1 MLNWALV
8 TPFMKILTSLL
19 VLALTLSACSSPEP
33 IEIEEPTTLEQTQ
46 MKINFSD
53 YFEDGYTELTY
64 WPVDEVDWA
73 PKTAFSN
80 LLPEQI
86 TEPNQLSGFYTIGD
100 LTFAMVN
107 QPNSWT
113 ALTPVRDWEEAGN
126 TAWSGVL
133 VKRPQTDWEILFQ
146 ASEDDFNPV
155 GFYLEEEALV
165 LELADDSGA
174 GSGEGTLI
182 RYVYPF
188 AGVVDELLYTWQ
200 KEKCDGYYIPELYVD
215 GIEAGTDYCSPVIN

>member
-1 MLNWALV
+1 MKTIAAL
-8 TPFMKILTSLL
+8 LL
-19 VLALTLSACSSPEP
+19 FALTLSACATVEPMPVEDTESPT
-33 IEIEEPTTLEQTQ
+33 TTLEMTEQTIDF
-46 MKINFSD
+46 KS
-53 YFEDGYTELTY
+53 YLEDGYSELTY
-64 WPVDEVDWA
+64 WTVDEVEWA
-73 PKTAFSN
+73 PETAFSN

-86 TEPNQLSGFYTIGD
+86 TESNQLSGSYTIGD
-100 LTFAMVN
+100 LTFAIVN
-107 QPNSWT
+107 QPNTWT
-113 ALTPVRDWEEAGN
+113 ALTSVREWEEAGN

-155 GFYLEEEALV
+155 GFYLREEDLV

-200 KEKCDGYYIPELYVD
+200 KERCEGYYVYETYVE
-215 GIEAGTDYCSPVIN
+215 GAGCTEVTE

>member
-1 MLNWALV
+1 
-8 TPFMKILTSLL
+8 MKILTSLF
-19 VLALTLSACSSPEP
+19 VLAFTLTACSSPEP
-33 IEIEEPTTLEQTQ
+33 VEIEEPMMLEQTQ
-46 MKINFSD
+46 VDINFSS
-53 YFEDGYTELTY
+53 YFEDGYSELTF
-64 WPVDEVDWA
+64 VSEEDFDWA
-73 PKTAFSN
+73 PDAPLSN
-80 LLPEQI
+80 LHPDQV
-86 TEPNQLSGFYTIGD
+86 TDFYTTGD

-107 QPNSWT
+107 QPNTWT
-113 ALTPVRDWEEAGN
+113 ALEAVREWEEAGN

-146 ASEDDFNPV
+146 VPEDDFNPV

-182 RYVYPF
+182 RYIYPF

>member
-1 MLNWALV
+1 
-8 TPFMKILTSLL
+8 MKILTSLL
-19 VLALTLSACSSPEP
+19 VLALALSACSSTEP
-33 IEIEEPTTLEQTQ
+33 IETEEPMTLEQTQ
-46 MKINFSD
+46 MDIDFSS
-53 YFEDGYTELTY
+53 YFEEGNTELTY
-64 WPVDEVDWA
+64 WPADEVDWA
-73 PKTAFSN
+73 PEGTLSN
-80 LLPEQI
+80 LHPDQV
-86 TEPNQLSGFYTIGD
+86 TDFYSIGD
-100 LTFAMVN
+100 LTFALVT

-113 ALTPVRDWEEAGN
+113 ALEAVREWEEAGN

-146 ASEDDFNPV
+146 VPEDDFNPV
-155 GFYLEEEALV
+155 AFYLEEEALV

-200 KEKCDGYYIPELYVD
+200 KERCDGYYMPEVYV
-215 GIEAGTDYCSPVIN
+215 AGTDYCSPVIN

>member
-19 VLALTLSACSSPEP
+19 VLALTLSACATVEP
-33 IEIEEPTTLEQTQ
+33 IPVEEDTAKLAATLEQTQ

-100 LTFAMVN
+100 LTFAIVN
-107 QPNSWT
+107 QPNTWT
-113 ALTPVRDWEEAGN
+113 ALTSVREWEKAGN

-146 ASEDDFNPV
+146 VPEDDFNPIA
-155 GFYLEEEALV
+155 FYLEEQQLV
-165 LELADDSGA
+165 LDLADDAGA

-188 AGVVDELLYTWQ
+188 AGVVDELLYTWV
-200 KEKCDGYYIPELYVD
+200 KEACDGYYVPETYAK
-215 GIEAGTDYCSPVIN
+215 ETCQ